1 MTSRENTPTSTQDDH
16 APEAGAEV
24 VRGPSHAGET
34 GGPGLASDDL
44 ATPAEAGAE
53 PDPATPVIAEP
64 DPATTAGGH
73 DDPMVTVRMRV
84 RRAPNF
90 GRFIGV
96 GFVLGLVL
104 GVLFER
110 YWPLIAGIEGASPYA
125 PASEAAFFAA
135 VFGLTG
141 ALLAALVAIVLDL
154 RS

>member
-1 MTSRENTPTSTQDDH
+1 MGRVTSRDDIPASTQDDH
-16 APEAGAEV
+16 APEVGAKGASS
-24 VRGPSHAGET
+24 GPSPAGDAADS
-34 GGPGLASDDL
+34 GLASDDL
-44 ATPAEAGAE
+44 AGPGATDAGVVAESA
-53 PDPATPVIAEP
+53 
-64 DPATTAGGH
+64 PATTADVH

-104 GVLFER
+104 GVLFNR
-110 YWPLIAGIEGASPYA
+110 YWPVIAGIEGASPYA

-135 VFGLTG
+135 IFGLTG
-141 ALLAALVAIVLDL
+141 ALIAALVAIFLDL